1 MDRQSLIG
9 DVAKRHGVLLDESDP
24 IFVMV
29 TIHEQMMKECIE
41 QVTLTVEEAQERA
54 LAASAQQIENAKR
67 AAAEISRRVGHE
79 AGEQVRSAGAQ
90 LGAVMREQVEAMRQ
104 EVTVMK
110 RERRLAQWCAVGA
123 AGGAFVALGSVIAL
137 VAR

>member
-1 MDRQSLIG
+1 VDRESLIG
-9 DVAKRHGVLLDESDP
+9 DVAKRHGVLLDASDP
-24 IFVMV
+24 IFVMLA
-29 TIHEQMMKECIE
+29 IHERMMNECIE
-41 QVTLTVEEAQERA
+41 RVTLTVGEAQERA
-54 LAASAQQIENAKR
+54 IAASAQQLENAKR
-67 AAAEISRRVGHE
+67 AAGEIARRVGHE

-110 RERRLAQWCAVGA
+110 RERRIAQWCAVGA

-137 VAR
+137 VVR